1 MIRLVFIVIRFFF
14 EIPSIFHRIHKQLKN
29 KDQISVAE
37 RIDTMRRILRKA
49 VKRANVD
56 LKVYGVEN
64 LPEEGGFLITPNHQ
78 GMFDIVALFYAID
91 RPFKIVYKKELRK
104 IKIVADALD
113 SMDYLAIDRQNLR
126 QSIQVIRQVKKE
138 LAEGMPW
145 VIFPEGT
152 RSKNG
157 NQLLEFK
164 GGSFKSAMDAKVPV
178 VPVANINCYEVL
190 DRNTL
195 KKVHCQIHF
204 LKPISYE
211 EYKDMNSE
219 ELAMHVKK
227 LIERCIEEHA

>member
-37 RIDTMRRILRKA
+37 RIDTMRKILRKA

-104 IKIVADALD
+104 IKIVADA
-113 SMDYLAIDRQNLR
+113 
-126 QSIQVIRQVKKE
+126 
-138 LAEGMPW
+138 
-145 VIFPEGT
+145 
-152 RSKNG
+152 
-157 NQLLEFK
+157 
-164 GGSFKSAMDAKVPV
+164 
-178 VPVANINCYEVL
+178 
-190 DRNTL
+190 
-195 KKVHCQIHF
+195 
-204 LKPISYE
+204 
-211 EYKDMNSE
+211 
-219 ELAMHVKK
+219 
-227 LIERCIEEHA
+227 

>member
-37 RIDTMRRILRKA
+37 RIDTMRKILRKA

-145 VIFPEGT
+145 VIFQEGT

-204 LKPISYE
+204 LKPISYD